1 MSNHIKRMRVFAG
14 PNGSGK
20 STIIKEIQQQVFTGT
35 YINADDIEKACK
47 DKGFINL
54 GDFGLE
60 TTLEDFLKFRNQSTL
75 VTKALNEGYQ
85 IDLTF
90 SDNII
95 KVPAETNNSYAAAL
109 IAEYLRNLL
118 VDKGETFSFE
128 TVMSHESKLSMFQR
142 AQKKGFKNY
151 LYFICTESPDI
162 NVWRVAA
169 RVAKGGHNVDEQ
181 KIRERYDKSLALLSA
196 MIPYCHRCYLFD
208 NSEERYKWILEI
220 YDGKIK
226 VKDPN
231 IPDWIYTH
239 VFVPLDAK

>member
-1 MSNHIKRMRVFAG
+1 MRVFAG

-60 TTLEDFLKFRNQSTL
+60 TTLENFLKFLNQSTL
-75 VTKALNEGYQ
+75 VAKALNEGYQ
-85 IDLTF
+85 IDVTF
-90 SDNII
+90 SNNII
-95 KVPAETNNSYAAAL
+95 KVAPETNNSYAAAL
-109 IAEYLRNLL
+109 IAEYLRSLL
-118 VDKGETFSFE
+118 VDKCETFSFE
-128 TVMSHESKLSMFQR
+128 TVMSHESKLVMFQR
-142 AQKKGFKNY
+142 AQKEGFKNY

-208 NSEERYKWILEI
+208 NSGECYRWILEI
-220 YDGKIK
+220 YDGKIE
-226 VKDPN
+226 VIDPN

-239 VFVPLDAK
+239 VCVPLDVK